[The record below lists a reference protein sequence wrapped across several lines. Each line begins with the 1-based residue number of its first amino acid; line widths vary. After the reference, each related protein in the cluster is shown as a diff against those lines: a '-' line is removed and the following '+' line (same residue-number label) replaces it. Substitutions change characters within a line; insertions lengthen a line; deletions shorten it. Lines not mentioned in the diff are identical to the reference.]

1 MKIRAEI
8 YEIETKKQQL
18 TTSETK
24 SWFFEKVKLINCYPE
39 SSREKEKAQIN
50 KIGIK
55 KETLQSTTQNT
66 NGHKSLL

>member
-1 MKIRAEI
+1 M
-8 YEIETKKQQL
+8 
-18 TTSETK
+18 SETK

-39 SSREKEKAQIN
+39 SSREREKAQIN

-55 KETLQSTTQNT
+55 KETLQPTTQNT

>member
-1 MKIRAEI
+1 M
-8 YEIETKKQQL
+8 
-18 TTSETK
+18 SETK
-24 SWFFEKVKLINCYPE
+24 SWFFEKAKLINCYPE

-55 KETLQSTTQNT
+55 KETLQATTQNT